1 MSDEE
6 FTLIP
11 VKSIPLKIR
20 KSREKPDPKIDII
33 ENQYLEKIG
42 IKPKNMIKD
51 ASYIQDIYNR
61 MMKEEKKNE

>member
-33 ENQYLEKIG
+33 ENQYLE
-42 IKPKNMIKD
+42 
-51 ASYIQDIYNR
+51 YN
-61 MMKEEKKNE
+61 